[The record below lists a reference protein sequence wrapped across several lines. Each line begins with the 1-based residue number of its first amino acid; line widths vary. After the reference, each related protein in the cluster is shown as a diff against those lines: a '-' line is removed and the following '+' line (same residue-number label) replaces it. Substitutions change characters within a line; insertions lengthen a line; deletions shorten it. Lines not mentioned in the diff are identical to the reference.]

1 MQNTSF
7 ITNSVTHNFYNSLQ
21 ENLLCCSE
29 FKMSV
34 AFISYGGVQVLLET
48 LQKLCSKG
56 IHGQI
61 LTTSYQNFTQPKV
74 LEKLSSFK
82 NIELKIFVPP
92 TDEDGFH
99 AKGYLF
105 RQPTEN
111 KKEKWT
117 VIIGSSNI
125 TGRALKSNI
134 E

>member
-48 LQKLCSKG
+48 LQELSDRG
-56 IHGQI
+56 VRGQI
-61 LTTSYQNFTQPKV
+61 LTISYQNFTQPKV

-82 NIELKIFVPP
+82 NIELKIFIPP

-105 RQPTEN
+105 RQRTEN

-117 VIIGSSNI
+117 VIIGS
-125 TGRALKSNI
+125 LKLND
-134 E
+134 

>member
-1 MQNTSF
+1 MEDTSF

-21 ENLLCCSE
+21 ELSDR
-29 FKMSV
+29 
-34 AFISYGGVQVLLET
+34 GVR
-48 LQKLCSKG
+48 
-56 IHGQI
+56 GQI

-105 RQPTEN
+105 RQRNEN

-117 VIIGSSNI
+117 VIIGS
-125 TGRALKSNI
+125 LKLND
-134 E
+134 